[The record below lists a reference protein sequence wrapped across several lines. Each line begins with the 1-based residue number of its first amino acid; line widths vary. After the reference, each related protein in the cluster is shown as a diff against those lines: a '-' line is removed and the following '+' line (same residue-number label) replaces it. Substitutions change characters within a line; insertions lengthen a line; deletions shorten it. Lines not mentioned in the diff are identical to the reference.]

1 MTRRVVIEDYCGIVE
16 KIGPEAQR
24 FSIGDRIFGQWHILS
39 GGPDQAGLQQFCIL
53 DADSAAPISSH
64 HSFGQAVMFPIN
76 AIASFIAL
84 FDPSGSGFGKIVTTA
99 SVCDDSGQLL
109 CDLGATHVIYR
120 KAANVEVQIRAIVG
134 GGLLYTLDTV
144 NGDYSGGLSHP
155 LALSLLSTTKKKTL
169 ATLVRGEADHAIAA
183 SKWRASRST

>member
-1 MTRRVVIEDYCGIVE
+1 MNNQQALILKEVQRSLVLDERPIPQSEGNQVLVRIIATGINPHDQKKYLPYAILTNDISGIVE

-84 FDPSGSGFGKIVTTA
+84 FDPSGSGLTPIF
-99 SVCDDSGQLL
+99 
-109 CDLGATHVIYR
+109 LG
-120 KAANVEVQIRAIVG
+120 
-134 GGLLYTLDTV
+134 
-144 NGDYSGGLSHP
+144 
-155 LALSLLSTTKKKTL
+155 
-169 ATLVRGEADHAIAA
+169 
-183 SKWRASRST
+183 